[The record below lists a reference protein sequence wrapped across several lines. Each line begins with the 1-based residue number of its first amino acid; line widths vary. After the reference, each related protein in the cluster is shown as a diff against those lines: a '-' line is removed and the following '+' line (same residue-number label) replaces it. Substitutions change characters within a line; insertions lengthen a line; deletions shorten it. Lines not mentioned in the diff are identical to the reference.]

1 MFQLIEQW
9 SESDVRGYDNLPTA
23 SNYLNLP
30 GKLIA
35 GPQQIKYIYD
45 AGGTKLAKV
54 APNGTTTWYAGS
66 FVYEGSSLK
75 YILHNEGMITMDGT
89 PQYQYHIKDHLGN
102 NRLTI
107 SADGTLTDQA
117 DYYPFGMLMTNK
129 YNGGINNKYLYN
141 GKELQDDAIAGGN
154 LDWYDYGARMYDPT
168 LGRWHA
174 IDPLA
179 EKYYPISPYVYVAN
193 NPLKFV
199 DPDGMRIDDY
209 FNNNGE
215 YLGTDNAET
224 DKVKVIDQNVWDDN
238 KQVSADGIESIDH
251 ATGAANSTLHSESGL
266 STEASLN
273 VYSHYNST
281 DLPLLENDKAVM
293 TFTGRSIKINIEGN
307 NRPKTSDRIV
317 IADDANIIKSAFS
330 HEGQHYM
337 DYKTLGREA
346 YLDLPRS
353 QREGRAYNTQM
364 SDPSWQKVPQGLRD
378 AIKSTATERY
388 KILFR
393 IEP

>member
-1 MFQLIEQW
+1 
-9 SESDVRGYDNLPTA
+9 
-23 SNYLNLP
+23 
-30 GKLIA
+30 
-35 GPQQIKYIYD
+35 
-45 AGGTKLAKV
+45 
-54 APNGTTTWYAGS
+54 
-66 FVYEGSSLK
+66 
-75 YILHNEGMITMDGT
+75 
-89 PQYQYHIKDHLGN
+89 
-102 NRLTI
+102 
-107 SADGTLTDQA
+107 
-117 DYYPFGMLMTNK
+117 
-129 YNGGINNKYLYN
+129 
-141 GKELQDDAIAGGN
+141 
-154 LDWYDYGARMYDPT
+154 MYDPA
-168 LGRWHA
+168 LGRWHS
-174 IDPLA
+174 IDPIA

-224 DKVKVIDQNVWDDN
+224 DKIKVIDQNVWDDN

-330 HEGQHYM
+330 HEWRHNM
-337 DYKTLGREA
+337 DYKSLGRKA
-346 YLDLPRS
+346 YLAMPKE
-353 QREGRAYNTQM
+353 QREGRALNTQM
-364 SDPSWQKVPQGLRD
+364 SDPTWQKVPKGLRD
-378 AIKSTATERY
+378 AIKSSATIKY
-388 KILFR
+388 KLLFR